1 MGLITKIVQCY
12 GNEKAFIKKFIHTV
26 TAADSRIT
34 CDKTDSDIDTEYS
47 SSDNPAFTL
56 NFDNAFTAYFRR
68 HFSTGNICN
77 YFDVTLTSSANSNY
91 SKGSG
96 ISYINSN
103 NSYAGNVLMRTW
115 NLRIVTSTNAII
127 FHVSNFDNSILSPS
141 YYIQGMFVREG
152 STVAVSFGAN
162 ASDGNGGIGT
172 SFYIGDTAATAVHRL
187 PYINNIEN
195 SYSIEVINSKVLKY
209 SSQAAKYVTLTGLHD
224 CSTLTAGKEIKVGN
238 QKFYTLNANTLISL

>member
-34 CDKTDSDIDTEYS
+34 CDKTDADIDTAYAGS
-47 SSDNPAFTL
+47 GKPTFTFT
-56 NFDNAFTAYFRR
+56 FDNAFTVKFVRSY
-68 HFSTGNICN
+68 
-77 YFDVTLTSSANSNY
+77 DVGSSNNRFNVVLTSVGSSNVTKNLDVNYTNDWLYAANVASR
-91 SKGSG
+91 
-96 ISYINSN
+96 I
-103 NSYAGNVLMRTW
+103 W
-115 NLRIVTSTNAII
+115 NLRIVTGANAII
-127 FHVSNFDNSILSPS
+127 FHVSNFDNSILNPG
-141 YYIQGMFVREG
+141 YFIQGMFVRDG

-172 SFYIGDTAATAVHRL
+172 SFYVGDTAATAVHRL

-209 SSQAAKYVTLTGLHD
+209 SSQAAKYVTLTSLHD
-224 CSTLTAGKEIKVGN
+224 CSNVTSGKEIKVGN
-238 QKFYTLNANTLISL
+238 KKYYALNTNTLIPL